1 MIQYIIVFIIVV
13 ASVTYTIK
21 SFFFKNKS
29 QKCSDCEVK
38 CNSCIEH
45 KIVWKNNK

>member
-1 MIQYIIVFIIVV
+1 VIQHIIVFIIVV
-13 ASVTYTIK
+13 VSVIYAIK

-29 QKCSDCEVK
+29 QKYS
-38 CNSCIEH
+38 NTEH